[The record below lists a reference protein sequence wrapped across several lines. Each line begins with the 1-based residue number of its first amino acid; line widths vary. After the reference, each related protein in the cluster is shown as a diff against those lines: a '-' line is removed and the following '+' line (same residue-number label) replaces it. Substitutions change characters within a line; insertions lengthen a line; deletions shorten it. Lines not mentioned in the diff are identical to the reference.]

1 MAAYW
6 DARAREDP
14 FFFVD
19 NEMRYRNPDVDGFWE
34 HGQEALDNI
43 LDQLE
48 VSIRPTDD
56 VLEIGCGLG
65 RITRVL
71 AAQGATVQALDVSAR
86 MLERARELNPQ
97 LGNVEWIL
105 GDGRSLSGIEDSSV
119 DVVHSHVVFQHIPD
133 PDVTLGYVREMG
145 RVLRPGGWAGFHVS
159 NDPSVHLGR
168 GRSSLQSRRDW
179 LRNKVLS
186 VFGRAPRG
194 QSNRAWLGS
203 AVDLELLEA
212 AADGAGMDTERVVGA
227 GTQWCLVLLRAR

>member
-6 DARAREDP
+6 DARASEDP

-19 NEMRYRNPDVDGFWE
+19 NEMRYRNPDMDEFWE
-34 HGQEALDNI
+34 HGKKAVDGI
-43 LDQLE
+43 LDRLE
-48 VSIRPTDD
+48 VAIRPTDD

-65 RITRVL
+65 RLTRVL
-71 AAQGATVQALDVSAR
+71 AEKGATVRALDVSAR
-86 MLERARELNPQ
+86 MLERARELNPE

-105 GDGRSLSGIEDSSV
+105 GDGRSLSGVEDSSV
-119 DVVHSHVVFQHIPD
+119 DVIHSHVVFQHIPD

-168 GRSSLQSRRDW
+168 GRSSLQNRRDW

-186 VFGRAPRG
+186 VLGRAPRG
-194 QSNRAWLGS
+194 QSNPAWLGS
-203 AVDLELLEA
+203 AIDLELLGA
-212 AADGAGMDTERVVGA
+212 AAEGAGMDTERVVGA